1 VRLQRPRAL
10 VRRACGARRPAATLA
25 WSRRALFIGCAHI
38 RQCTIDAR
46 EDGGEGLG
54 VETLGSHRGLEQG
67 KVRRQHGARQRRVPM
82 RQHYLSQE
90 RCGIVLGF
98 VRHIGAEH
106 NALHFRRHNT
116 LHGGMLLQEAVE
128 EVHRR
133 RRHLLVGVAELVH
146 EHEEHGGLLLWHCSE
161 EIERHAD
168 RL

>member
-1 VRLQRPRAL
+1 
-10 VRRACGARRPAATLA
+10 
-25 WSRRALFIGCAHI
+25 
-38 RQCTIDAR
+38 
-46 EDGGEGLG
+46 
-54 VETLGSHRGLEQG
+54 
-67 KVRRQHGARQRRVPM
+67 M

-161 EIERHAD
+161 EVERHAD